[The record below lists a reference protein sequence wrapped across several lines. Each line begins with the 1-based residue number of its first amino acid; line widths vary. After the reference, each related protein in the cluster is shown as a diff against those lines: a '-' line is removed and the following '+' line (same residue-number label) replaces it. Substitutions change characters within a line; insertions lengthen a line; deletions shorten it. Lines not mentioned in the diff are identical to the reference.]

1 MKNVSTYQEMAEIIQ
16 RPYIDYKGIMILAP
30 IGAKSSQ
37 RMMKEIQQDMASKGE
52 PVISNRPRLVP
63 TEYVLEKLNLNPK
76 IIMKMAKETR
86 L

>member
-1 MKNVSTYQEMAEIIQ
+1 
-16 RPYIDYKGIMILAP
+16 
-30 IGAKSSQ
+30 
-37 RMMKEIQQDMASKGE
+37 MKEIQQDMASKGE

-76 IIMKMAKETR
+76 TIMKMAKETR